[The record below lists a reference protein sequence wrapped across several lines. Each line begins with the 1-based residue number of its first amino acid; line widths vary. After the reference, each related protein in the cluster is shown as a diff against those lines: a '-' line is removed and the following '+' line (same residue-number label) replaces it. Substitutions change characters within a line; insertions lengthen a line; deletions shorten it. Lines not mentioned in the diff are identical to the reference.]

1 MNFRKSLLII
11 IFGFFAGTAISSFI
25 NLDFWFALF
34 LALLSLILRLSQS
47 RESRNFII
55 SLFILGIGFGIL
67 RYEIKD
73 FKNNIPYEILNKKT
87 VFEAIILK
95 EPEEHEN
102 YIRLIAEISG
112 KSGSCPELKN
122 EDCKNFLALQEPK
135 IQNQKILIYSRQY
148 PKFNFGDKITI
159 TGKIQKPQ
167 KFDGINTNKF
177 NWPAYLAKD
186 DIYLETFYPE
196 IKLISSGNGSKTKQI
211 LFSLKKRFTE
221 NIEKTISFPAS
232 SLLSGI
238 TIGEKNSLPKDLK
251 DNLIKTGTIH
261 IAVLSGYNITIIAAS
276 VINILKLAYLPN
288 MIVSAFGILT
298 VVLFTVTAGA
308 EAATVRAAIMAV
320 LIIIANQTGRM
331 YAAMY
336 ALIFAAFFMI
346 IANPMILR
354 FDASFQLSFL
364 ATFGLI
370 YFTPYFENKLKSIPE
385 ILKIKENF
393 ITTMSAQITV
403 LPLLIYSTGSFSLF
417 SLPLNILILSFI
429 PITMF
434 FGFLTGVSGFLSFY
448 LSYFL
453 GLITYVFLAY
463 EIWLIN
469 FFANLPFSYIK
480 IF

>member
-1 MNFRKSLLII
+1 MSLRKSLLII

-34 LALLSLILRLSQS
+34 LALLSLILRLPTS

-67 RYEIKD
+67 RYELKD
-73 FKNNIPYEILNKKT
+73 LKNNIPNEILNKKIS
-87 VFEAIILK
+87 FEAIIIK
-95 EPEEHEN
+95 QPEEKEN
-102 YIRLIAEISG
+102 YTQIIAQISN
-112 KSGSCPELKN
+112 KHFS
-122 EDCKNFLALQEPK
+122 ALGEP
-135 IQNQKILIYSRQY
+135 KILIYLHKY
-148 PKFNFGDKITI
+148 PKFNYGDKIEI
-159 TGKIQKPQ
+159 TGKIQKP
-167 KFDGINTNKF
+167 KNFSDENENRF

-186 DIYLETFYPE
+186 GIYLQTFYPE
-196 IKLISSGNGSKTKQI
+196 TRLISPGNGSKTKQI
-211 LFSLKKRFTE
+211 LFSLKNRFTE
-221 NIEKTISFPAS
+221 NIEKVISSPAA

-238 TIGEKNSLPKDLK
+238 TIGEKSGLPKDLK

-298 VVLFTVTAGA
+298 VVLFTIMAGA

-320 LIIIANQTGRM
+320 LMIIASGTGRM
-331 YAAMY
+331 YAAVY
-336 ALIFAAFFMI
+336 ALIFAAFFMVLQ
-346 IANPMILR
+346 NPMILR

-370 YFTPYFENKLKSIPE
+370 YFTPYFENKLKSVPE
-385 ILKIKENF
+385 FFKLKENF
-393 ITTMSAQITV
+393 ITTLSAQIAV
-403 LPLLIYSTGSFSLF
+403 LPLLIYSTGNFSLF

-429 PITMF
+429 PITML
-434 FGFLTGVSGFLSFY
+434 FGFLTGISGFLSYY
-448 LSYFL
+448 LSYFF
-453 GLITYVFLAY
+453 GFISYIFLVY